1 MDNQYRKD
9 IIKNALLTNSRIC
22 LPEFKDDRI
31 IESSKRLKKLG
42 FNIINYNK
50 LLQNTSTY
58 RTIVKEKKF
67 SENWTEKMIN
77 EYIDSPL
84 NRSILALENNDL
96 DCVIAGASFTTS
108 DVIRSAIRIVGIN
121 KNKKWVSSVFFMLSP
136 CNKHFYTFSD
146 CAVIPEPSSEQL
158 CYIAIEA
165 SKIHKLISNISPKVA
180 FLSFSTKG
188 SANHYKVK
196 KVQDAVDL
204 FSTKFNSIMHEGEI
218 QFDAA
223 VDKIISNKKYKASK
237 LKGDANTFI
246 FPDLDSGNISYKIT
260 QYLAKYQAVGP
271 ILIGLNKTVNDLS
284 RGCSIDDIIYTV
296 AISALQSQ

>member
-121 KNKKWVSSVFFMLSP
+121 KNKKCVSSVFFMLP
-136 CNKHFYTFSD
+136 VMFMGT
-146 CAVIPEPSSEQL
+146 I
-158 CYIAIEA
+158 
-165 SKIHKLISNISPKVA
+165 
-180 FLSFSTKG
+180 
-188 SANHYKVK
+188 
-196 KVQDAVDL
+196 DALRKSLEKSV
-204 FSTKFNSIMHEGEI
+204 
-218 QFDAA
+218 
-223 VDKIISNKKYKASK
+223 
-237 LKGDANTFI
+237 
-246 FPDLDSGNISYKIT
+246 
-260 QYLAKYQAVGP
+260 
-271 ILIGLNKTVNDLS
+271 
-284 RGCSIDDIIYTV
+284 
-296 AISALQSQ
+296 